1 MFENY
6 AKIGSENDANT
17 EFKYRGVTRMNFIK
31 PKNKNVEKVDW
42 LLSERT
48 RAIVKYYAEY
58 TEYSESD
65 IVDKFLLNILEDKAF
80 IAWIE
85 KKRNNRRIVKQL
97 ELEHSLEEDVI
108 G

>member
-1 MFENY
+1 
-6 AKIGSENDANT
+6 
-17 EFKYRGVTRMNFIK
+17 MNFIK

-58 TEYSESD
+58 TEYSESEV
-65 IVDKFLLNILEDKAF
+65 VDKFLLNILEDKDF